1 MVFHAG
7 VSINHMMNF
16 LPTCTVLEST
26 MVIICHILT
35 AVMVII
41 TVDVKPE
48 MKDGSSAK
56 LTDTT
61 LDITVHTTA
70 ITPTI
75 IITAAALSLNSS
87 V

>member
-1 MVFHAG
+1 
-7 VSINHMMNF
+7 MMNF

-35 AVMVII
+35 AVTVIITVII

-48 MKDGSSAK
+48 MKMEDGSSAK
-56 LTDTT
+56 LTVTT
-61 LDITVHTTA
+61 LDITVHTTV